1 MSRALLRP
9 RAQASCV
16 LLIPVSLLLI
26 GCGGDNS
33 SAEEDDASAAATEET
48 VAENP
53 HLDAADLCALVPQA
67 AVAEAAGGIEPISS
81 EANPGPPASCRY
93 LFNVPEGTGSRQ
105 MSATLQMLSGF
116 SMERMGAGANAVD
129 VAGVGDE
136 AWSRS
141 FTDTYLLYARR
152 AGLVF
157 SVNVAGGNSANWPD
171 QARAIAEV
179 VLDNL

>member
-1 MSRALLRP
+1 MSRALFWP
-9 RAQASCV
+9 RAQVSCV
-16 LLIPVSLLLI
+16 LLIPVSVLLI
-26 GCGGDNS
+26 GCGDNS
-33 SAEEDDASAAATEET
+33 SAEAGDASAEATAET

-53 HLDAADLCALVPQA
+53 YLDAADLCALVPVSE
-67 AVAEAAGGIEPISS
+67 VAEAAGGIEPLSS
-81 EANPGPPASCRY
+81 EADAGPPASCRY
-93 LFNVPEGTGSRQ
+93 QFDVHEGTGVRH
-105 MSATLQMLSGF
+105 MSATLQMLDGF

-141 FTDTYLLYARR
+141 FTDSYLLYARR

-157 SVNVAGGNSANWPD
+157 SVNTAGGNSENWPD
-171 QARAIAEV
+171 QTRAIAEV

>member
-9 RAQASCV
+9 RAQVSCV

-26 GCGGDNS
+26 GCGDNS
-33 SAEEDDASAAATEET
+33 SAEEDDASADATEEA

-53 HLDAADLCALVPQA
+53 HLNAADLCALVSVSD
-67 AVAEAAGGIEPISS
+67 VAEAAGGIEPLSS
-81 EANPGPPASCRY
+81 EADAGPPASCRY
-93 LFNVPEGTGSRQ
+93 LFDVPEGTGARH
-105 MSATLQMLSGF
+105 MSATLQMLNGF

-129 VAGVGDE
+129 VDGVGDE

-141 FTDTYLLYARR
+141 FTDSYLLYVRR

-157 SVNVAGGNSANWPD
+157 SVNTAGGNSENWPA
-171 QARAIAEV
+171 QTRAIAEV